1 MITRRGLLI
10 GLGRCLAA
18 AGAAAAA
25 GVSTAQAAWPARPM
39 PRAEAVAPGART
51 ALIFGNA
58 RYADASLRNP
68 VRDARLVAA
77 TLRELGFD
85 VALVEDSTRAE
96 MIAQIRGWLIRSAD
110 ADVRAFFFAGH
121 GVQYRGASYLIPV
134 DALFLAVDEIPA
146 KALDLAQIVEPLSR
160 MGRGVN
166 FVIMDA
172 CRADPAALLTRVQRR
187 TRSLDNP
194 VAPGL
199 APAIAPRGTVIA
211 YSTSPGALAADGAGD
226 GNSVFTRNLVA
237 QMRQRGLPVETLF
250 KRVRMAVMRE
260 TRNVQVPWETS
271 SLIGDF
277 CLRPN
282 PDGSCAPDG

>member
-1 MITRRGLLI
+1 MRTRRRLLI
-10 GLGRCLAA
+10 ASGVAAACQLMPHAAASRPSAADRAA
-18 AGAAAAA
+18 AG
-25 GVSTAQAAWPARPM
+25 GGRM
-39 PRAEAVAPGART
+39 
-51 ALIFGNA
+51 ALIVGNA
-58 RYADASLRNP
+58 RYEEAALRNP

-85 VALVEDSTRAE
+85 VVVVEDATRAE
-96 MIAQIRGWLIRSAD
+96 MIAQARRWLIRSAE

-121 GVQYRGASYLIPV
+121 GVQYRGASFLIPV
-134 DALFLAVDEIPA
+134 DAVFLSVEEIPT
-146 KALDLAQIVEPLSR
+146 KAFDLGYVVEPLSQMR
-160 MGRGVN
+160 RGVN

-194 VAPGL
+194 VAAGL

-237 QMRQRGLPVETLF
+237 QMRHPGLPVETLF

-260 TRNVQVPWETS
+260 TRNVQIPWETS

-282 PDGSCAPDG
+282 ADGSCASEG